1 MYNIFYF
8 LCTYIFLKFS
18 LYLIINLISESE
30 ILNSHRKYL
39 NGFDES
45 VLLSG
50 SVHYD
55 LPRLHVSSLLLCVIM
70 YH

>member
-30 ILNSHRKYL
+30 ILYSHRKYL

-50 SVHYD
+50 SVR
-55 LPRLHVSSLLLCVIM
+55 PP
-70 YH
+70 

>member
-1 MYNIFYF
+1 MYNIVYF

-45 VLLSG
+45 V
-50 SVHYD
+50 HYN
-55 LPRLHVSSLLLCVIM
+55 LPRLHVPSLLLCVIM

>member
-1 MYNIFYF
+1 MYNIFYI
-8 LCTYIFLKFS
+8 LCTYIYLKFS

-30 ILNSHRKYL
+30 ILNSHGRYL

-50 SVHYD
+50 SAHYD
-55 LPRLHVSSLLLCVIM
+55 LPRLHVSSLVLYVIM